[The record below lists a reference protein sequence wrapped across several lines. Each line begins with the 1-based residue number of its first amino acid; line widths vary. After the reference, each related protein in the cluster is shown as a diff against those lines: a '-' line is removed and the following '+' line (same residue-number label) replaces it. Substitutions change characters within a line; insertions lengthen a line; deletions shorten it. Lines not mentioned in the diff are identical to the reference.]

1 MPSYREPSVCRRL
14 LALVLM
20 APLASLASGLT
31 GNETISTVAGTG
43 LLTSTGD
50 GAPATAATLSV
61 YHLQLG
67 RSGDLYVADP
77 VGSRVRR
84 IDAAGI
90 ISTVAGDGT
99 PGYSGDNGPA
109 SQARLA
115 EPLGVAVDS
124 QGNLYIAERDNSR
137 IRRVAAA
144 TGIITTFAGD
154 GSYGFAGDG
163 GPAANAKL
171 RKPYSVTLA
180 PDGSIYI
187 ADSENYRIRKVDAAG
202 NISTVAGNGVQ
213 AASGGL
219 GDGGPAL
226 QASFGLPVDVAFDAA
241 GNVYVLD
248 ALWKRVRRIDAAGN
262 IQTHAGGGTFSAD
275 GTPGTQFQ
283 FNLPGRGIA
292 VDSFG
297 NVFVSDQGIDA
308 KFVYK
313 IDAAAPNAVTRVAGS
328 GASGFTGDGG
338 PARLAQLQGGN
349 GLEFDAQ
356 GNLYVGD
363 FGRIRRIAAAPAYA
377 LSQFV
382 AFGDNLLL
390 IGRRSHIAS
399 GAVGANRRATNSTPE
414 VLMRGPVRTYPAF
427 FAIGDTVMLE
437 GANIPE
443 VRSRDPVQLRNG
455 AAVGVQQ
462 TVSSFPLLSLPALQ
476 AANPE
481 MAASGDVIVAPGQAR
496 SLAPGRYRRVTVGE
510 GATLNLQGFIH
521 IGDPPGTPRGYD
533 FRSIEL
539 KDGAKILFGAP
550 SVNLTSYP
558 LGVQV
563 RVQLRMRAGAR
574 TVIGPA
580 SELGGLNGSH
590 IVFHVGGGDVLA
602 LPPQNLLLA
611 ASIGR
616 NSSVRANI
624 YAPNGTVR
632 LDIGVRGTGAFVG
645 RIFAGDAVRL
655 ILESAFQP

>member
-1 MPSYREPSVCRRL
+1 
-14 LALVLM
+14 
-20 APLASLASGLT
+20 
-31 GNETISTVAGTG
+31 
-43 LLTSTGD
+43 
-50 GAPATAATLSV
+50 
-61 YHLQLG
+61 
-67 RSGDLYVADP
+67 
-77 VGSRVRR
+77 
-84 IDAAGI
+84 
-90 ISTVAGDGT
+90 
-99 PGYSGDNGPA
+99 
-109 SQARLA
+109 
-115 EPLGVAVDS
+115 
-124 QGNLYIAERDNSR
+124 
-137 IRRVAAA
+137 
-144 TGIITTFAGD
+144 
-154 GSYGFAGDG
+154 
-163 GPAANAKL
+163 
-171 RKPYSVTLA
+171 
-180 PDGSIYI
+180 
-187 ADSENYRIRKVDAAG
+187 
-202 NISTVAGNGVQ
+202 ISTVAGNGVQ
-213 AASGGL
+213 AASGGA
-219 GDGGPAL
+219 GDGGSAL

-427 FAIGDTVMLE
+427 FAIGDTVMRG

-455 AAVGVQQ
+455 AAVGVQL
-462 TVSSFPLLSLPALQ
+462 T
-476 AANPE
+476 
-481 MAASGDVIVAPGQAR
+481 ASGDVIVAPGQAR